1 MTHIIDE
8 QYDDNDNFNKIT
20 GYMFLKCNRKAGR
33 GGGVAMFIRESVIW
47 ERRQDLEKD
56 NIESI

>member
-20 GYMFLKCNRKAGR
+20 GYKFLKCNRKAGR
-33 GGGVAMFIRESVIW
+33 GGGVAMFIRESVI
-47 ERRQDLEKD
+47 
-56 NIESI
+56 